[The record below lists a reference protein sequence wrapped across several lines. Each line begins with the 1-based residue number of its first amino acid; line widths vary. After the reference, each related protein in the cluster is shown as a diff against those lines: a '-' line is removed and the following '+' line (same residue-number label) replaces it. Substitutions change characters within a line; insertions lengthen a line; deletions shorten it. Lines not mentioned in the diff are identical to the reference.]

1 MRPLPDI
8 EVARQRANA
17 PGPGHEGYLMPTPE
31 DIARS
36 ETRTFL
42 VSLRDALGQPPLP
55 VVMRLC
61 VEGVMDLLGEPDLDK
76 RLAARDRLD
85 AMVAELDGR
94 ADL

>member
-1 MRPLPDI
+1 
-8 EVARQRANA
+8 
-17 PGPGHEGYLMPTPE
+17 MPTPE
-31 DIARS
+31 DIARA
-36 ETRTFL
+36 ETREVL
-42 VSLRDALGQPPLP
+42 VGLRDALGQPPLS
-55 VVMRLC
+55 VRMRLC

>member
-1 MRPLPDI
+1 
-8 EVARQRANA
+8 VAKSEDAARA
-17 PGPGHEGYLMPTPE
+17 
-31 DIARS
+31 
-36 ETRTFL
+36 ETREVL
-42 VSLRDALGQPPLP
+42 VNLRDALGQPPLP

-61 VEGVMDLLGEPDLDK
+61 IEGVMDLLGEGNVDK

>member
-1 MRPLPDI
+1 
-8 EVARQRANA
+8 
-17 PGPGHEGYLMPTPE
+17 
-31 DIARS
+31 
-36 ETRTFL
+36 
-42 VSLRDALGQPPLP
+42 
-55 VVMRLC
+55 MRLC